1 MIKKRSRRLILGI
14 RLTTKAEVF
23 KALEPVQDP
32 EHPISIT
39 DPRMSIVTM
48 DYIEVDDDTITVQFK
63 PTVPYCPMGG
73 LIGILIRH
81 RLEQEYPD
89 AEIEVKL
96 LPGSHSQEETVNSMI
111 NDDTKYQNVVQQL
124 KQRDM
129 L

>member
-1 MIKKRSRRLILGI
+1 LVLGI
-14 RLTTKAEVF
+14 RLTTKTEVF

-39 DPRMSIVTM
+39 DPRMAIVTE
-48 DYIEVDDDTITVQFK
+48 DYIEVEDGTIRVQFK

-81 RLEQEYPD
+81 KLEEVYPD
-89 AEIEVKL
+89 ADVKVEL
-96 LPGSHSQEETVNSMI
+96 LPGSHSQEEAVNSMI
-111 NDDTKYQNVVQQL
+111 SDNAKYQNVVQQL
-124 KQRDM
+124 KQRNM